1 MTENAHPRT
10 LSYMS
15 CLYILEINL
24 WSVVSFAV
32 IFSSS
37 EGCLFTLFIVSF
49 AVQKFLSLIRSH
61 QFIFMSTTRGSGSQ
75 RILLCFMSRSVL
87 PMLSSKSFIVSGL
100 TFKSLIHFEFIFQR
114 FLKKLGIKLP
124 YDPATSLLGKY
135 PVNIC

>member
-1 MTENAHPRT
+1 MATHSSFLPGAFHGQRSLVGYSPWGLKELDMTEMTENACTCT

-49 AVQKFLSLIRSH
+49 AVQKILSLIRSH
-61 QFIFMSTTRGSGSQ
+61 LFIFMSTTRGSGS
-75 RILLCFMSRSVL
+75 
-87 PMLSSKSFIVSGL
+87 
-100 TFKSLIHFEFIFQR
+100 
-114 FLKKLGIKLP
+114 
-124 YDPATSLLGKY
+124 
-135 PVNIC
+135 